1 MPIFSSLPLQAR
13 LRWYAAGLL
22 ASATVG
28 YALAES
34 FAREA
39 LR

>member
-1 MPIFSSLPLQAR
+1 MVPFSRLPFRVRA
-13 LRWYAAGLL
+13 RWYAAGLV
-22 ASATVG
+22 ASAAIG
-28 YALAES
+28 LALAES